1 MIEKTMHFPYDE
13 VCHRMGIGWEKT
25 QTMGKVKVPIFQV
38 LPTPW
43 EETTN
48 STDLNTFVMKT
59 SNVDFTIEKS
69 NKLET
74 DLSNN
79 TDKKSPKSEKKQVIR
94 KNNDIKT
101 QKSVIILIDSMIK
114 YINGWDISTI

>member
-1 MIEKTMHFPYDE
+1 
-13 VCHRMGIGWEKT
+13 
-25 QTMGKVKVPIFQV
+25 
-38 LPTPW
+38 
-43 EETTN
+43 
-48 STDLNTFVMKT
+48 MKT

-114 YINGWDISTI
+114 YINGWDISAI